1 MLQSMGSQRIG
12 HDWVTELDLSRVR
25 MGEEEPWAPLEVR
38 MCMANYAKY
47 PEKLLEFQ
55 RMNGPLEWGCIRR
68 SVGHR
73 SFHEEVN
80 DLCSKDREV

>member
-1 MLQSMGSQRIG
+1 
-12 HDWVTELDLSRVR
+12 
-25 MGEEEPWAPLEVR
+25 
-38 MCMANYAKY
+38 MCMANYAKCL
-47 PEKLLEFQ
+47 ERLLEFQ
-55 RMNGPLEWGCIRR
+55 RMNGPLEWEYIRR